1 MSSSPFVLQCGP
13 HQSRFPAIARADFRA
28 PTGQS
33 DAGGT
38 MARRWMAFGG
48 MAGATLLATIA
59 VAGPA
64 SACAGLVTPGGN
76 VRLVRTGTL
85 AAYHAGVE
93 HYLTSFRFEGGGAEF
108 GSMVPLPGI
117 PSNVERGGDWTLQRL
132 DREVNPPPQAV
143 AGAAGGSAQ
152 AAAPATVIEEKRIDA
167 LDITILKGG
176 GASVGDW
183 ARQHGYKLTPD
194 APEVLD
200 FYAERSPIFMAARF
214 DAEAARERGQQ
225 QGDGTPIHLT
235 IPVSNPWVPLRILGL
250 GDSGDTKLDA
260 DVYLLTDRTPALL
273 PQPGTP
279 LGFGL
284 IPLRSEQ
291 ASPQLLSDLRADKGM
306 EWVPQSMW
314 FTAFRVGELAGRLR
328 YDLAVDASGRGRPS
342 LIAAGL
348 RRPAKPAPPTT
359 VQPTTTVAPP
369 PPTTVVT
376 APPEFA
382 LGPPPEQLIAPR
394 RTAASAPVGVGLAV
408 AGVGALA
415 GAAVAT
421 GVIAR
426 RRLFRH

>member
-1 MSSSPFVLQCGP
+1 
-13 HQSRFPAIARADFRA
+13 
-28 PTGQS
+28 
-33 DAGGT
+33 
-38 MARRWMAFGG
+38 MARRWMAFVAV
-48 MAGATLLATIA
+48 AGAALI
-59 VAGPA
+59 VGAGPA

-85 AAYHAGVE
+85 AAYHAGLE
-93 HYLTSFRFEGGGAEF
+93 HYITSFRFEGGGAEF
-108 GSMVPLPGI
+108 GSIVPLPGI

-132 DREVNPPPQAV
+132 DREVNPRLAA
-143 AGAAGGSAQ
+143 AGASAGGARTVNPSAEVLQ
-152 AAAPATVIEEKRIDA
+152 EKRIDA

-183 ARQHGYKLTPD
+183 ARQHGFKLTPD

-200 FYAERSPIFMAARF
+200 FYAERSPIFMAARY
-214 DAEAARERGQQ
+214 DAEAARDRGQQ

-250 GDSGDTKLDA
+250 GDSGDTKIDA
-260 DVYLLTDRTPALL
+260 DVFLLTDRRPALL

-291 ASPQLLSDLRADKGM
+291 ASPELLSDLRTDKGM

-314 FTAFRVGELAGRLR
+314 FTAFRVGEQAGRLR

-342 LIAAGL
+342 LVAAGL

-359 VQPTTTVAPP
+359 LRPRTTVASPP
-369 PPTTVVT
+369 LSVVPTTVT
-376 APPEFA
+376 AAPEVA
-382 LGPPPEQLIAPR
+382 LGPPPDQLIAPKR
-394 RTAASAPVGVGLAV
+394 VAAESAPIDLGLAV

-421 GVIAR
+421 AMIAR
-426 RRLFRH
+426 RRLFTR

>member
-1 MSSSPFVLQCGP
+1 
-13 HQSRFPAIARADFRA
+13 
-28 PTGQS
+28 
-33 DAGGT
+33 
-38 MARRWMAFGG
+38 MARRWMALVAV
-48 MAGATLLATIA
+48 AGAALIA
-59 VAGPA
+59 AGVGAGPA

-85 AAYHAGVE
+85 AAYHAGLE
-93 HYLTSFRFEGGGAEF
+93 HYITSFRFEGGGAEF
-108 GSMVPLPGI
+108 GSIVPLPGI
-117 PSNVERGGDWTLQRL
+117 PSNIERGGDWTLQRL
-132 DREVNPPPQAV
+132 DREVNPPRNTASAGSSGQAL
-143 AGAAGGSAQ
+143 AASA
-152 AAAPATVIEEKRIDA
+152 VVVEEKRIDA
-167 LDITILKGG
+167 LDITVLKGG

-183 ARQHGYKLTPD
+183 ARQHGFKLTPD

-214 DAEAARERGQQ
+214 DAEAAKERGQQ

-250 GDSGDTKLDA
+250 GDDPDNRIDA
-260 DVYLLTDRTPALL
+260 DVYLLTDRKPALL

-291 ASPQLLSDLRADKGM
+291 ASSQLLDDLRTDKGM

-314 FTAFRVGELAGRLR
+314 FTAFRVGEQAGRLH

-342 LIAAGL
+342 LVWAGL

-359 VQPTTTVAPP
+359 LRPTTTVTRPP
-369 PPTTVVT
+369 STVAPTTT
-376 APPEFA
+376 AAPEIA
-382 LGPPPEQLIAPR
+382 LGPPPDQLIAPKR
-394 RTAASAPVGVGLAV
+394 AAAESAPVDLGLAV

-415 GAAVAT
+415 GAAVAAA
-421 GVIAR
+421 VIAR
-426 RRLFRH
+426 RRLLNR

>member
-38 MARRWMAFGG
+38 MVRRWMAFGG
-48 MAGATLLATIA
+48 MAGAALLATVA
-59 VAGPA
+59 VAGQA
-64 SACAGLVTPGGN
+64 WACAGLVTPGGN

-108 GSMVPLPGI
+108 GSIVPLPGI

-132 DREVNPPPQAV
+132 EREVNPPPQAT
-143 AGAAGGSAQ
+143 AGAAGGSAL
-152 AAAPATVIEEKRIDA
+152 AASSPTVIEEKRIDA

-194 APEVLD
+194 GPEVLD

-214 DAEAARERGQQ
+214 DADAARERGQQ

-250 GDSGDTKLDA
+250 GDSGDTKIDA

-306 EWVPQSMW
+306 EWVPPTMW
-314 FTAFRVGELAGRLR
+314 FTAFHVGEQAGRLH

-342 LIAAGL
+342 LVAAGL
-348 RRPAKPAPPTT
+348 RRPTKPVPPTT
-359 VQPTTTVAPP
+359 TPTKVPVPPSSVA
-369 PPTTVVT
+369 PTTVT
-376 APPEFA
+376 AP
-382 LGPPPEQLIAPR
+382 
-394 RTAASAPVGVGLAV
+394 
-408 AGVGALA
+408 
-415 GAAVAT
+415 
-421 GVIAR
+421 
-426 RRLFRH
+426 